1 MYTLISKGFELS
13 SAEIYFSA
21 VLLAKMNQIGSVG
34 YSVFR
39 MNGRPCSNNKSKHL
53 NRIQK

>member
-21 VLLAKMNQIGSVG
+21 VLLAKINQIGSVG